1 MTQPAK
7 ENSSM
12 SWLKQNWIKILMI
25 FIGIFLAMGI
35 IKSLTA
41 LFNGPFG
48 NGVADV
54 LGTAANIINGAV
66 NGCTSQADCSIPTN
80 EKNCVSSSGCSWQ
93 PASTTPGPPPKPVPA
108 TCFSKTGRKPGNGNF
123 FSTSCLLGMGFL
135 AYLASILVL
144 PLLRGLVM
152 LGGGVKDVVKNA
164 ARLRGSTL
172 GEELKE
178 TTNKSLSAS
187 DRAIK
192 ELKDDKKIEVNEEVE
207 RATASMTSHRV
218 AYNQE
223 RSAAEGASGLSDH
236 ERAVEQSRAWD
247 RLTKNLEAEQEA
259 NREAF
264 DPATSDAI
272 DNAAGEAEP
281 VAEPPKPPPVVE
293 GFICCY

>member
-41 LFNGPFG
+41 LFNGPLS

-80 EKNCVSSSGCSWQ
+80 EKNCVSSNGCSWQ
-93 PASTTPGPPPKPVPA
+93 TASTTPPPNPVKIPA

-123 FSTSCLLGMGFL
+123 FSTSCLLGWGFL

-144 PLLRGLVM
+144 PLLRGFVM
-152 LGGGVKDVVKNA
+152 AAGGVKDVVKNA
-164 ARLRGSTL
+164 ARLRGSEL

-187 DRAIK
+187 ERAIK
-192 ELKDDKKIEVNEEVE
+192 ELKDAMKIEVNKEVE

-223 RSAAEGASGLSDH
+223 RSAAEGAEGLSPN
-236 ERAVEQSRAWD
+236 ERAKEQREAWD
-247 RLTKNLEAEQEA
+247 RLQQNIEAEKEA
-259 NREAF
+259 NTEAF
-264 DPATSDAI
+264 EPNTSEAI
-272 DNAAGEAEP
+272 DAAAESAEP
-281 VAEPPKPPPVVE
+281 VEEPPSVE
-293 GFICCY
+293 EFICCY